1 MDELDIN
8 KLILKVPSRYLRF
21 SNSGRL
27 DFPGRLILC
36 SGSRNSSPSCY
47 YCLHQALY
55 GQRCRVSGKL
65 ENIDDDIMESVCTK
79 NKGEYPIIDY
89 RTSSLIRYSVDS
101 ISEESYNET
110 VLPIIKKLYIA
121 LILEEERNM

>member
-1 MDELDIN
+1 
-8 KLILKVPSRYLRF
+8 
-21 SNSGRL
+21 
-27 DFPGRLILC
+27 
-36 SGSRNSSPSCY
+36 
-47 YCLHQALY
+47 
-55 GQRCRVSGKL
+55 
-65 ENIDDDIMESVCTK
+65 MESVCTR

-121 LILEEERNM
+121 LIIEEEKSK

>member
-1 MDELDIN
+1 MNELDIN
-8 KLILKVPSRYLRF
+8 KLILKIPSRYLRF

-36 SGSRNSSPSCY
+36 SGINSSPCF

-55 GQRCRVSGKL
+55 VQRCRVSGKL
-65 ENIDDDIMESVCTK
+65 EKIDDDIMESVCTR

-121 LILEEERNM
+121 LIIEEEKSK